1 MKTLESLKRKLE
13 SAEDLQSVVKTMK
26 ALAAVS
32 IRQYEEAVTSLE
44 EYSNTIEMGFH
55 ILIKNQEGTMP
66 HLRTESESN
75 FGAIVFGSEQGMCG
89 QFNEQIA
96 SFALKKIS
104 KLQENP
110 ERRRVLT
117 LGPRVIPLLEDGG
130 LTIQENFSFPGSVD
144 EITWSV
150 QELLLRIE
158 KWRFENEIE
167 RVTVFYNKKKSGSSY
182 KPFMWSILPFD
193 QDWLNQL
200 EKKEWP
206 TNQLPFF
213 TMKWDS
219 LLAHLIRHYFFLHLF
234 RAIAE
239 SLASENASRLAAMQ
253 AAEKNIEEKL
263 ADIKTQYNQQRQS
276 AITGELLDIVSGFE
290 ALKNQ

>member
-44 EYSNTIEMGFH
+44 EYNKAIEMGFH

-66 HLRTESESN
+66 YLQTEFESN

-96 SFALKKIS
+96 SFALKKINQ
-104 KLQENP
+104 LQENP
-110 ERRRVLT
+110 EKRKVLT

-130 LTIQENFSFPGSVD
+130 LRIQKNFSFPGSVD

-158 KWRFENEIE
+158 EWRFENQIE
-167 RVTVFYNKKKSGSSY
+167 RVTVFYNKKQSGASY
-182 KPFMWSILPFD
+182 KPFMWSVLPFD
-193 QDWLNQL
+193 HDWINQL
-200 EKKEWP
+200 QKKDWP
-206 TNQLPFF
+206 TNQLPLF
-213 TMKWDS
+213 TMKWDA
-219 LLAHLIRHYFFLHLF
+219 LLAHLIRQYFFFHLF
-234 RAIAE
+234 RAITE

-263 ADIKTQYNQQRQS
+263 TDIKTQYNQQRQS
-276 AITGELLDIVSGFE
+276 SITGELLDIVSGFE